1 MRTLKTEGFAHM
13 SDAGTVVDVVGR
25 IKNDLQ
31 GYKGTKMRLKANLG
45 RCKIVEREGILEETH
60 PNLFVIKVEEKR
72 ERSRRISYS
81 YADVLT
87 RTVELTHVTSGESLL
102 PWLD

>member
-1 MRTLKTEGFAHM
+1 MEGFEHM
-13 SDAGTVVDVVGR
+13 SDTGVVVDVVGR
-25 IKNDLQ
+25 IKSDLE
-31 GYKGTKMRLKANLG
+31 GYKGTKMRLRANLG
-45 RCKIVEREGILEETH
+45 RCKIVEREGVLEETH

-87 RTVELTHVTSGESLL
+87 RTVELTHATSGESLL

>member
-1 MRTLKTEGFAHM
+1 MPETE
-13 SDAGTVVDVVGR
+13 VVIDVVGR
-25 IKNDLQ
+25 IKSDLE
-31 GYKGTKMRLKANLG
+31 GFKGTKMRLRANLG

>member
-1 MRTLKTEGFAHM
+1 M
-13 SDAGTVVDVVGR
+13 SQPTTTADVVSR
-25 IKNDLQ
+25 IKSDLESR
-31 GYKGTKMRLKANLG
+31 KGSKMRLRANLG
-45 RCKIVEREGILEETH
+45 RCKIVEREGVLEETH

-72 ERSRRISYS
+72 NSARRVSYS

-87 RTVELTHVTSGESLL
+87 RTVELSHVTSGENIL